1 MPIAEDG
8 QSSETPWGSGE
19 RDTGP
24 KGINLPGLP
33 RAEPGLWDTGL
44 GWFLLLYFLLNV
56 GMGVFPPLLPQIMES
71 LDISFAAVGLLGSA
85 YAVTRFVMNLPA
97 GLLVERLGF
106 AQVLHA
112 GMGLLVLGSA
122 LSAWSPTY
130 AVLLASRGLLGMAT
144 GMANITAILY
154 LMRSGPPSLRS
165 RRANLYELAV
175 VAGMAVSADLGG
187 VVGGRWGWRWSFGL
201 AVLVLV
207 AAWAVAAQRVL
218 PALMSIELPPPPRDV
233 SARGR
238 RRLPPGPILAIY
250 VAMFTQAFAWGGGI
264 STLLPLYGGRALD
277 LSPSAIGRT
286 MALAFWVEV
295 CLLFP
300 VGWAADA
307 WGKTRILLPGFLAIL
322 LGTLLVPATGG
333 ILGYGAAFVLLTAGM
348 SGWMLVPAIL
358 TERLGGDFG
367 GRSAAFYRLV
377 TDLGFILAP
386 ATVGWLIGRVGFH
399 AAAGAIGIVV
409 ASSLL
414 LSFRFLSRAGDG

>member
-1 MPIAEDG
+1 MLGARGILGIA
-8 QSSETPWGSGE
+8 S
-19 RDTGP
+19 
-24 KGINLPGLP
+24 
-33 RAEPGLWDTGL
+33 
-44 GWFLLLYFLLNV
+44 
-56 GMGVFPPLLPQIMES
+56 GMG
-71 LDISFAAVGLLGSA
+71 
-85 YAVTRFVMNLPA
+85 
-97 GLLVERLGF
+97 
-106 AQVLHA
+106 
-112 GMGLLVLGSA
+112 
-122 LSAWSPTY
+122 
-130 AVLLASRGLLGMAT
+130 
-144 GMANITAILY
+144 NITAILY
-154 LMRSGPPSLRS
+154 LMRSGPAGQRS

-175 VAGMAVSADLGG
+175 VAGMAVSSDLGG

-201 AVLVLV
+201 GVLVLI
-207 AAWAVAAQRVL
+207 AAWAVAARRVL
-218 PALMSIELPPPPRDV
+218 PALMAIELPPTSRGV
-233 SARGR
+233 SVRTG
-238 RRLPPGPILAIY
+238 RRLPSGPILAIY
-250 VAMFTQAFAWGGGI
+250 LAMFTQAFAWGGGI

-307 WGKTRILLPGFLAIL
+307 WGKTRILLPAFLAIL

-358 TERLGGDFG
+358 TEHLGGDFR

-386 ATVGWLIGRVGFH
+386 ATVGWLIGRSGFH
-399 AAAGAIGIVV
+399 AAAWAIGIVV

-414 LSFRFLSRAGDG
+414 LSFRFLSRPGEG